1 MLDLVIVS
9 KIQDQMEQ
17 HSNDEQKKL
26 AVIGASYL
34 QEPLVRKAKE
44 MGLYTICFAWADGAA
59 CADIC
64 DKFYDISII
73 EKEHILE
80 ICQKEKI
87 NGIATIASDI
97 AAPTVAYIANRMG
110 LVANDYEAALR
121 ANNKYLMRDSFMEAG
136 VPCPLYKMVTSVQEL
151 EGTVWNYPLI
161 VKPSDRSGSL
171 GVTKVISKNELKQ
184 AVENAL
190 SVSFKKQAMVEE
202 FIEGREISV
211 EFISYNGIHY
221 PLQITDKVTT
231 EAPHFVELEHHQ
243 PSTLSPEMYEKIYSI
258 TKKALNALAITNG
271 ASHAEYK
278 ITNEGRIAV
287 MEIGGRMGGDFIG
300 SDLVRHSTGYDF
312 LKGVIEVAL
321 GEFEEPHITEH
332 KYSGVYFLCKET
344 IRLLPLI
351 ENWKDNPAFVAG
363 EITDKDIRE
372 VEKSADRS
380 GYVIY
385 KSNKRLS
392 L

>member
-1 MLDLVIVS
+1 
-9 KIQDQMEQ
+9 MEQQ
-17 HSNDEQKKL
+17 HSNDERKKL
-26 AVIGASYL
+26 AIIGASYL

-44 MGLYTICFAWADGAA
+44 MGLYTICFAWGDGAV
-59 CADIC
+59 CAWIC

-73 EKEHILE
+73 EKEKILE
-80 ICQKEKI
+80 ICQDEKI
-87 NGIATIASDI
+87 DGIATIASDV
-97 AAPTVAYIANRMG
+97 AAPTVAYIANKMR
-110 LVANDYEAALR
+110 LVGNDYEAALR
-121 ANNKYLMRDSFMEAG
+121 ANNKYLMRNSFIEAG
-136 VPCPLYKMVTSVQEL
+136 VPCPHYKMVTSVQEL
-151 EGTVWNYPLI
+151 EGIVWNYPLI

-171 GVTKVISKNELKQ
+171 GVTKVLSKNELKQ
-184 AVENAL
+184 AVKNAL
-190 SVSFKKQAMVEE
+190 TVSFKKQAMVEE

-243 PSTLSPEMYEKIYSI
+243 PSSLSHEMFDKIYSI
-258 TKKALNALAITNG
+258 TNTALNALGITNG

-278 ITNEGRIAV
+278 ITEEDRIVV

-300 SDLVRHSTGYDF
+300 SDLVQLSTGYDF

-321 GEFEEPHITEH
+321 GEFEEPQITEH
-332 KYSGVYFLCKET
+332 MYSGVYFLCEET
-344 IRLLPLI
+344 IHLLPLI

-363 EITDKDIRE
+363 EITDKEVRK
-372 VEKSADRS
+372 VEKSSDRS

>member
-1 MLDLVIVS
+1 MR
-9 KIQDQMEQ
+9 
-17 HSNDEQKKL
+17 KL
-26 AVIGASYL
+26 AIIGASYL
-34 QEPLVRKAKE
+34 QEPLVKKAKE
-44 MGLYTICFAWADGAA
+44 MGLYTICFAWADGAT

-64 DKFYDISII
+64 DKFYDISIV
-73 EKEHILE
+73 EKERILE
-80 ICQKEKI
+80 ICQDEKI
-87 NGIATIASDI
+87 DGIATIASDV

-110 LVANDYEAALR
+110 LVGNDYEAALR
-121 ANNKYLMRDSFMEAG
+121 ANNKYLMRNVFMEAG
-136 VPCPLYKMVTSVQEL
+136 VPCPIYKMVTSVQEL
-151 EGTVWNYPLI
+151 EWTNWNYPMI

-171 GVTKVISKNELKQ
+171 GVTKVHSESELEQ
-184 AVENAL
+184 AVDKAL

-211 EFISYNGIHY
+211 EFISYNGAHY

-243 PSTLSPEMYEKIYSI
+243 PSALSPEMFDKIYSI
-258 TKKALNALAITNG
+258 TKNALNALGITNG
-271 ASHAEYK
+271 ASHSEYK
-278 ITNEGRIAV
+278 ITKDGRIAV

-300 SDLVRHSTGYDF
+300 SDLVYLSTGYDF

-321 GEFEEPHITEH
+321 GEFEEPQITEH
-332 KYSGVYFLCKET
+332 NCSGVYFLCEET
-344 IRLLPLI
+344 KQLLPII

-363 EITDKDIRE
+363 EITDKELRK

-385 KSNKRLS
+385 QSDKRL
-392 L
+392 LL